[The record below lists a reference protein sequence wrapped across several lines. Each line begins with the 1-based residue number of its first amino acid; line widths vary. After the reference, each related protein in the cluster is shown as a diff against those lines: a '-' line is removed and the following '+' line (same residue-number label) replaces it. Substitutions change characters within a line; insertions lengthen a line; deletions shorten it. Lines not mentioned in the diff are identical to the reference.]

1 MTKMLIF
8 GLMLFILSLIILL
21 FSMMFLSLNM
31 ELMMEWNILS
41 INSMK
46 MNMMLVLNYKTL
58 LYMFLVMFISS
69 MIFMYSIEY
78 MEVDNFL
85 LKRFYYL
92 MMMFLMSMILLIISP
107 NMLTIMLGWDMLGLT
122 SYCLIIYY
130 SKLNSYNS
138 GMVTVVLNRIGDMS
152 LLMIISMMSMF
163 GSWNLVMYN
172 MNKFMMIMIMIMAFT
187 KSAQFPFFVWLPMAM
202 MAPTPVSS
210 LVHSSTLV
218 TAGVYLMI
226 WYSEMIDLKYMK
238 FMMTISSITM
248 FFSGMMAN
256 FEMDFKKI
264 IAFSTLSQLG
274 FMISILSMGLNELA
288 FLHLFIH
295 ALFKSMMFMCVGS
308 FIHNMKGVQNF
319 RFYSGMFYVYPIKS
333 SMIMLSL
340 MMLCGFPF
348 LVGFYSKDLM
358 IEMLM
363 YGSVNI
369 FNLILLMMST
379 MMTISYSFRILMK
392 LFSKNYMMNTMIKK
406 ESNIMSYVM
415 STMMIFMLL
424 TSKMIFNMN
433 CISFNYSLMKTYKY
447 FVIKMFVLGLILNQI
462 INKMIYNKIMNIMKN
477 YFYMMNMFK
486 MLKKK
491 YFTVLINYEMN
502 YEKMFNEMFLSNI
515 MMSLSM
521 VSYKIM
527 KKMDISIYSLMLFY
541 IYLIMILFM
550 M

>member
-1 MTKMLIF
+1 MMKMLIF
-8 GLMLFILSLIILL
+8 SVMLFITSLFILL
-21 FSMMFLSLNM
+21 FSMMSLLTNT
-31 ELMMEWNILS
+31 ELMMEWNIVM

-46 MNMMLVLNYKTL
+46 MNMILVLNYKTL
-58 LYMFLVMFISS
+58 LYIFLVMFISS

-78 MEVDNFL
+78 MEVENFL

-107 NMLTIMLGWDMLGLT
+107 NMLTIILGWDMLGLT

-130 SKLNSYNS
+130 SKMKSYNS
-138 GMVTVVLNRIGDMS
+138 GMMTIILNRIGDVS

-163 GSWNLVMYN
+163 GSWNLLMYK
-172 MNKFMMIMIMIMAFT
+172 MNKLMMVMIMIMVFT

-226 WYSEMIDLKYMK
+226 WYNEMIDLKYME
-238 FMMTISSITM
+238 FILTISSITM

-274 FMISILSMGLNELA
+274 FMMSILSMGLNELA

-308 FIHNMKGVQNF
+308 FIHNMKGIQNF
-319 RFYSGMFYVYPIKS
+319 RFYSGMFYVYSIKS
-333 SMIMLSL
+333 SVIIMSL

-358 IEMLM
+358 IEMFMFNKINTFNFVVLM
-363 YGSVNI
+363 I
-369 FNLILLMMST
+369 ST
-379 MMTISYSFRILMK
+379 MVTISYSFRIIMK
-392 LFSKNYMMNTMIKK
+392 LISNNYMMNTMIKK
-406 ESNIMSYVM
+406 ESSIMSFIMVF
-415 STMMIFMLL
+415 MMVFMLL
-424 TSKMIFNMN
+424 MSKMIFNFN
-433 CISFNYSLMKTYKY
+433 SISFNYNLMKTYKY
-447 FVIKMFVLGLILNQI
+447 FIIKMFILGFLLNII
-462 INKMIYNKIMNIMKN
+462 INNYIYNSMIKIMIN

-486 MLKKK
+486 LFKKN
-491 YFTVLINYEMN
+491 YIINLINYEMN
-502 YEKMFNEMFLSNI
+502 YEKMFNEVFLSNI
-515 MMSLSM
+515 MMIMSMLSN
-521 VSYKIM
+521 KIM
-527 KKMDISIYSLMLFY
+527 KKMMISIYSLMFFY

-550 M
+550 F